1 MSKSRDLQ
9 EQLNDAGDRAR
20 RYAGDTAD
28 SANGLFERGRKAAS
42 RFSKKSGYRKQM
54 ARAAEDIS
62 DEANYQ
68 YRRARRHVNRHPVA
82 AGTILAGAIG
92 AGLLV
97 WYLLKS
103 RDED

>member
-1 MSKSRDLQ
+1 MRKSRDL
-9 EQLNDAGDRAR
+9 EERLHDAGDRAR
-20 RYAGDTAD
+20 QYAGDTAD
-28 SANGLFERGRKAAS
+28 SAGGMFKRGRKAAN
-42 RFSKKSGYRKQM
+42 RLGRTGDYRRQLS
-54 ARAAEDIS
+54 RAAEDIS

-68 YRRARRHVNRHPVA
+68 YRRARRHVTRHPVA
-82 AGTILAGAIG
+82 AGTILAGAVG